1 MARIKSSSSNLA
13 QNLLSGDS
21 PVARGVKMTK
31 KRDGAESHSWLN
43 RNVIGMGLSS
53 LFSDMSHEMATAILP
68 FFIMFAVGGNAAIV
82 GLVEGA
88 SDGSS
93 SLTKS
98 YSGYYS
104 DKLGKRTPIMY
115 LGYVLTGALIP
126 AIGFATSW
134 IQVLLLRVGA
144 WMGRGA
150 RGPPR
155 DALMVESVPA
165 GTVGKAF
172 GFQNA
177 LDTIGAVIGPA
188 IALLLIPYLSLSRI
202 FFVSFIPGIIC
213 VIVAVTF
220 VKDRSARGI
229 RTKDLEHK
237 TRSFVSS
244 VRILPR
250 RFKLFLASVGLFG
263 VANFSNVIFTLRAEQ
278 VMQPSLG
285 ISRASQI
292 AVMLYLVLNVVYALA
307 SYPAGH
313 LADRIP
319 KRILLAFGYFV
330 FALAC
335 VASIFETVQYWI
347 LLTIFILAGLQTA
360 IVDTVE
366 RTYASDL
373 IPEPTVRG
381 TGFGVLQTVNGV
393 GDFISSSMIG
403 ILWAFLSPAI
413 GFAAVAS
420 VAILA
425 VVLLLSI
432 LPNE

>member
-1 MARIKSSSSNLA
+1 MN
-13 QNLLSGDS
+13 
-21 PVARGVKMTK
+21 K
-31 KRDGAESHSWLN
+31 KRDETEPHSWLN

-68 FFIMFAVGGNAAIV
+68 FFIMFVVGGNAAIV

-104 DKLGKRTPIMY
+104 DKSGKRTPIMY
-115 LGYVLTGALIP
+115 LGYVLTGVLIP
-126 AIGFATSW
+126 AIGFATTW

-155 DALMVESVPA
+155 DALLVDSIPS

-172 GFQNA
+172 GFQSA
-177 LDTIGAVIGPA
+177 LDTIGAIIGPA

-202 FFVSFIPGIIC
+202 FFISFIPGIVC
-213 VIVAVTF
+213 VIVVATL

-229 RTKDLEHK
+229 LTRNSGLEHK

-244 VRILPR
+244 VKILPR
-250 RFKLFLASVGLFG
+250 GFKLFLASVGLFG

-278 VMQPSLG
+278 VMQSSLG
-285 ISRASQI
+285 IGRASQI
-292 AVMLYLVLNVVYALA
+292 AVLLYLVLNIVYALG
-307 SYPAGH
+307 SFPAGH
-313 LADRIP
+313 FADKLS
-319 KRILLAFGYFV
+319 KRNLLGFGYFV

-335 VASIFETVQYWI
+335 IASIFESSNFLI

-360 IVDTVE
+360 VVDTVE
-366 RTYASDL
+366 RAYASEL
-373 IPEPTVRG
+373 ITETTLRG

-393 GDFISSSMIG
+393 GDFVSSTMIG
-403 ILWAFLSPAI
+403 VLWVLLSPSL
-413 GFAAVAS
+413 GFAVVAFIAI
-420 VAILA
+420 VALA
-425 VVLLLSI
+425 LLLT
-432 LPNE
+432 LNPRR